1 MLHTRLCSILFTP
14 HIVPL
19 LPTALSDARVG
30 RPWLLVNL
38 DHVELLR
45 NTGYSWTDIAKVFN
59 ISRSTLWSRITE
71 AGMSI
76 DNFSDV
82 SDADLDAM
90 VGETQNNFPK
100 MGLRLIQGHLKTMGI
115 KVQRKRL
122 RESIQR
128 INPLNS
134 MTRWHQP
141 IARRTYSVPGPNSL
155 WHIDGHHS
163 LIRWRFVVHGCID
176 GFSRLVTYLHCA
188 TNNKSQ
194 TVFNLFWDATRKY
207 GIPSRV
213 RSDKGGE
220 NYKVCY
226 YMIAAQGTG
235 RGSHIAGSST
245 HNQRIERLWR
255 DVYRCVC
262 STYHSLFYALE
273 AEQLLDPDNV
283 THLFVLHSVYL
294 DKIQGDLDVF
304 VNAWNNHP
312 MRTERNWSP
321 KRIWINGLFQPEH
334 RARRGVRCVVEGI
347 PVCGIDEFGND
358 PDGPIPEDDHDN
370 TVHVPETL
378 APLDHDQLN
387 LFFDEVD
394 RLNTVSSNHVFV
406 YSEAL
411 KFIEQLLPS

>member
-1 MLHTRLCSILFTP
+1 M
-14 HIVPL
+14 
-19 LPTALSDARVG
+19 
-30 RPWLLVNL
+30 NL

-59 ISRSTLWSRITE
+59 ISRSTLWRRITE

-194 TVFNLFWDATRKY
+194 TVFNLFWDATRKH

-262 STYHSLFYALE
+262 STYHSLFYSLE

-283 THLFVLHSVYL
+283 
-294 DKIQGDLDVF
+294 ICAPQ
-304 VNAWNNHP
+304 
-312 MRTERNWSP
+312 
-321 KRIWINGLFQPEH
+321 
-334 RARRGVRCVVEGI
+334 CI
-347 PVCGIDEFGND
+347 P
-358 PDGPIPEDDHDN
+358 
-370 TVHVPETL
+370 
-378 APLDHDQLN
+378 
-387 LFFDEVD
+387 
-394 RLNTVSSNHVFV
+394 
-406 YSEAL
+406 
-411 KFIEQLLPS
+411 